1 MRKSFFIL
9 LATIFTIT
17 SCDDGDIITV
27 DLEFDKNLKL
37 CGDENSTNY
46 VIYALKEGANESL
59 TLLFPSNTENNL
71 IFNPTET
78 PYSGSF
84 NINNNTVKF
93 NYRTYNGDPEE
104 MICQE
109 IPSSTVSIIR
119 DYEAENGTVYY
130 TTTYE
135 DDSGVRTV
143 TVEFTIENLD
153 LDILNSTNEFLG
165 TYTYSFTL

>member
-1 MRKSFFIL
+1 MRKSFLIL
-9 LATIFTIT
+9 LVTIFTIT
-17 SCDDGDIITV
+17 SCDDGDIITI
-27 DLEFDKNLKL
+27 DLEFDKTLKL

-59 TLLFPSNTENNL
+59 TLLFPVNTENNL

-109 IPSSTVSIIR
+109 IPSSSVDIIKDSI
-119 DYEAENGTVYY
+119 AESGTVNY
-130 TTTYE
+130 TSTFE
-135 DDSGVRTV
+135 DDNGVRTV

-153 LDILNSTNEFLG
+153 LDTLNSTNEELG
-165 TYTYSFTL
+165 TYTWSFDL

>member
-27 DLEFDKNLKL
+27 DLEFDKTLAL
-37 CGDENSTNY
+37 CGNENSANY
-46 VIYALKEGANESL
+46 VIYDIKTDTNESL
-59 TLLFPSNTENNL
+59 TLLFPVNDANKL
-71 IFNPTET
+71 IFNPIDN
-78 PYSGSF
+78 PHSGSF
-84 NINNNTVKF
+84 NIDNNTVKF

-135 DDSGVRTV
+135 DDLGVRTV

-165 TYTYSFTL
+165 TYTYTFTL

>member
-1 MRKSFFIL
+1 MRKSFLIL
-9 LATIFTIT
+9 LVTIFTIT
-17 SCDDGDIITV
+17 SCDDGDIITI
-27 DLEFDKNLKL
+27 DLEFDKTLKL

-59 TLLFPSNTENNL
+59 TLLFPVNTENNL

-109 IPSSTVSIIR
+109 ISSSSVDIIKDSI
-119 DYEAENGTVYY
+119 AESGTVNY
-130 TTTYE
+130 TSTFE
-135 DDSGVRTV
+135 DDNGVRTV

-153 LDILNSTNEFLG
+153 LDTLNSTNEELG
-165 TYTYSFTL
+165 TYTWSFDL